1 MFKPEHHAG
10 IYLTVSAH
18 LVALIFF
25 LLYQIGVELRQEAA
39 FVLDFTR
46 QEEAE
51 RVLQQERLRVDV
63 SQELDAL
70 FSGSAAAITPRNV
83 VVDASDRG
91 RQLRDDR
98 FLNPAQ
104 VYEEHEELQ
113 AKLDASRRAAQ
124 ALQGS
129 DDEVASIKTEQPPSE
144 TYTGPSVI
152 SYKLEGRKA
161 VSLPIPA
168 YKGLRGGD
176 VTVLIMVNPN
186 GYVVSASVVRQ
197 FSSSDPSL
205 IEYAIN
211 AARSSRFNRDDN
223 ASQQQQGEIVYRFV
237 AQ

>member
-1 MFKPEHHAG
+1 
-10 IYLTVSAH
+10 L
-18 LVALIFF
+18 
-25 LLYQIGVELRQEAA
+25 
-39 FVLDFTR
+39 
-46 QEEAE
+46 E
-51 RVLQQERLRVDV
+51 RNQ
-63 SQELDAL
+63 
-70 FSGSAAAITPRNV
+70 T
-83 VVDASDRG
+83 
-91 RQLRDDR
+91 LRDDR
-98 FLNPAQ
+98 FRNPSE
-104 VYEEHEELQ
+104 VYDEHQQLQ

-129 DDEVASIKTEQPPSE
+129 DDDVASIQTEQPASE

-176 VTVLIMVNPN
+176 VTILIVVNPY
-186 GYVVSASVVRQ
+186 GYVISTSVVRQ
-197 FSSSDPSL
+197 FSSSDPNL

-223 ASQQQQGEIVYRFV
+223 ASQQQQGEIVYRFI